1 VQNPL
6 SGNAT
11 LRSVLEQISD
21 FLRIEPGKIVNG
33 AIEIVLIWLGA
44 WIAYRG
50 VKLIARRI
58 IAAVDDGD
66 DSTMTAAEQRGHTIA
81 DLVRSVG
88 RLVVLSV
95 GILLTLQVIFVNIN
109 TLLTGFGILSLAVSF
124 GAQSMVKDFLAGF
137 FILFEN
143 QFVVGDVIE
152 AAGKSGTVERM
163 TLRAVMLRDFKG
175 VLHIIPNG
183 HMDTVSN
190 LTRTW
195 SRAVIDVGVSYEADL
210 DRALVVFRDEAGR
223 LTADAKWAARFQ
235 GAPEVAGVEQLGEHA
250 VVIRTLFRTV
260 PGVQWE
266 VAREFRRRIKNR
278 LDAEGIEIPFP
289 QRTVHVRHYEA
300 QPEPADLPGEGA

>member
-33 AIEIVLIWLGA
+33 AIEIALIWLGA
-44 WIAYRG
+44 WLAYRG

-66 DSTMTAAEQRGHTIA
+66 DRTMTAAEQRGHTIA

-88 RLVVLSV
+88 RLVILSV

-210 DRALVVFRDEAGR
+210 DQALVVFRDEAGR
-223 LTADAKWAARFQ
+223 FTADPKWAARFQ

-250 VVIRTLFRTV
+250 VIIRTLFRTV

-300 QPEPADLPGEGA
+300 LPEPADVPGEGA

>member
-1 VQNPL
+1 MQIPL
-6 SGNAT
+6 SGNASI
-11 LRSVLEQISD
+11 RSVLEQIST
-21 FLRIEPGKIVNG
+21 FLKVEPERIVGG
-33 AIEIVLIWLGA
+33 ALEIALIWLGA
-44 WIAYRG
+44 WVAYRG
-50 VKLIARRI
+50 VRLIARRI

-66 DSTMTAAEQRGHTIA
+66 DSTMTAAEKRGHTIA

-88 RLVVLSV
+88 RVLILAT
-95 GILLTLQVIFVNIN
+95 GILLTLQVVFHDIS
-109 TLLTGFGILSLAVSF
+109 TLLTGFGILGLAVSF

-152 AAGKSGTVERM
+152 AAGKSGSVERM
-163 TLRAVMLRDFKG
+163 TIRAVTLRDAKG
-175 VLHIIPNG
+175 TLHIIPNG
-183 HMDTVSN
+183 HIDTVSN

-195 SRAVIDVGVSYEADL
+195 SRAVIDVGVSYAADL

-223 LTADAKWAARFQ
+223 FTADVKWAARFQ

-250 VVIRTLFRTV
+250 VVIRTLLRTM
-260 PGVQWE
+260 PGAQWD

-289 QRTVHVRHYEA
+289 QRTVHLHHHG
-300 QPEPADLPGEGA
+300 EPAPAELPGEGA